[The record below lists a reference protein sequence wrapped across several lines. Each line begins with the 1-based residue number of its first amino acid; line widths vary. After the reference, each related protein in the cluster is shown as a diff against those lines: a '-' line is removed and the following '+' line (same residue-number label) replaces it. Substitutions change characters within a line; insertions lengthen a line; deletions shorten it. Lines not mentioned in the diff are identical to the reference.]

1 MNKYSLVIKN
11 GFIVDP
17 INRRNDFYDIAVD
30 THGKISKVEKEIS
43 GAAEEIFDATGLIVS
58 PGIIDCHMHASPEYG
73 GASAHKMLAK
83 AGVVTAIEL
92 GGPVQETIPLAV
104 SKGCGLNIA
113 FLNVVKPGETIG
125 SPDPST
131 EQIEDLLEDSL
142 HLGAIGFKIL
152 GGHFPLSPEGTRRVM
167 DVSYDKGSYIAF
179 HAGSLAN
186 GSNLNGFKEAVDLA
200 KGKYLHLAHI
210 NSYCRGLIKDAEQ
223 EAEEALTILKENRN
237 IHSES
242 YLSRVNGLSGRCRNE
257 VPESVG
263 AQAAL
268 KIHGYPP
275 TEKGLEEAIRN
286 GHCLFNAEVGGEIR
300 PVDAETGVRLWKSS
314 NATGG
319 MCSIS
324 FTMNPS
330 TTRLR
335 LACAKKDRRE
345 FVINAIST
353 DGGGIPRNDQ
363 VEKGL
368 ALVRADA
375 LTLEEFVLKV
385 SAAPAAMLGLPDK
398 GHLGEGADADI
409 SVFSLKTLRPV
420 LSVALGKI
428 IMHEGLIFG
437 HGTHVI
443 TTRHGQTKLESMNPL
458 GLTVLDLKER
468 PFLTRRLNT
477 PQPQQTKS

>member
-1 MNKYSLVIKN
+1 MLV
-11 GFIVDP
+11 
-17 INRRNDFYDIAVD
+17 
-30 THGKISKVEKEIS
+30 
-43 GAAEEIFDATGLIVS
+43 
-58 PGIIDCHMHASPEYG
+58 
-73 GASAHKMLAK
+73 K
-83 AGVVTAIEL
+83 AGVITAIEL
-92 GGPVQETIPLAV
+92 GGPIQDTLPLAV

-113 FLNVVKPGETIG
+113 FLNVVKPGETIPT
-125 SPDPST
+125 SNPST
-131 EQIEDLLEDSL
+131 REVEDLLERSL
-142 HLGAIGFKIL
+142 HSGAIGFKIL
-152 GGHFPLSPEGTRRVM
+152 GGHFPLTPEGTRRVM
-167 DVSYDKGSYIAF
+167 EVSYDRGSYMAF
-179 HAGSLAN
+179 HAGTLAN

-210 NSYCRGLIKDAEQ
+210 NSYCRGLVKEAEQ
-223 EAEEALTILKENRN
+223 EAEEALSILTENRH

-242 YLSRVNGLSGRCRNE
+242 YLSRFNGLSGRCHNG

-275 TEKGLEEAIRN
+275 TEKGLEEAIQN

-300 PVDAETGVRLWKSS
+300 PVDAQTGLQLWKSS
-314 NATGG
+314 NAAGG

-324 FTMNPS
+324 FRMNPS

-335 LACAKKDRRE
+335 LACAKTDRSE
-345 FVINAIST
+345 FVIDAIST

-375 LTLEEFVLKV
+375 LSIEEFVIKV
-385 SAAPAAMLGLPDK
+385 SAAPAAMLGLQDK

-409 SVFSLKTLRPV
+409 SVFSLQTLRPI

-428 IMHEGLIFG
+428 IMHEGLVFG
-437 HGTHVI
+437 HGTHVV
-443 TTRHGQTKLESMNPL
+443 TTGHGQAAVEGMNPL
-458 GLTVLDLKER
+458 GITALDLADR
-468 PFLTRRLNT
+468 PFLKKRIHPSQFVHTN
-477 PQPQQTKS
+477 S